1 MQNCLCFLGGVT
13 SAVWCD
19 FRSGVM
25 YTVTHR
31 MFVISQQVASHTAD
45 GLRNPS
51 KHISTPHEMCSKELS
66 FQTAISPPTSTTRQH
81 SRPPTRPENPTS
93 TTNSQQP
100 SSGMAAFTNPYALY
114 EPPIEFVDHQH
125 ERLHQHNTFLG
136 VLGRKRP
143 DQKTYP
149 NHPDVDI
156 SDAITHYLIEL
167 EVPGVK
173 DAETITINW
182 TSFKSLVV
190 AGATFRSWEPK
201 VAAKGPDSMT
211 ESEKAANNG
220 VGLDVKALNDA
231 QTKAEEASKNE
242 WPPYLVVGERMI
254 GSFRREFHFPVDID
268 VKKVEARLE
277 AGLLR
282 IYVPRKSHM
291 DLKGSGKVKVQGL
304 D

>member
-1 MQNCLCFLGGVT
+1 
-13 SAVWCD
+13 
-19 FRSGVM
+19 
-25 YTVTHR
+25 
-31 MFVISQQVASHTAD
+31 
-45 GLRNPS
+45 
-51 KHISTPHEMCSKELS
+51 
-66 FQTAISPPTSTTRQH
+66 
-81 SRPPTRPENPTS
+81 
-93 TTNSQQP
+93 
-100 SSGMAAFTNPYALY
+100 MAYANPYALY
-114 EPPIEFVDHQH
+114 EPPLEFVDHQH

-173 DAETITINW
+173 DAEAITINW

-190 AGATFRSWEPK
+190 AGSTFRSWEPK
-201 VAAKGPDSMT
+201 AKVDPVSMAESENAAK
-211 ESEKAANNG
+211 NG
-220 VGLDVKALNDA
+220 VGLDVKAMKDA
-231 QTKAEEASKNE
+231 KDKAEEASDK
-242 WPPYLVVGERMI
+242 WPPYLIVGERKI
-254 GSFRREFHFPVDID
+254 GSFRREFHFPVEID

>member
-1 MQNCLCFLGGVT
+1 M
-13 SAVWCD
+13 
-19 FRSGVM
+19 
-25 YTVTHR
+25 
-31 MFVISQQVASHTAD
+31 ASFT
-45 GLRNPS
+45 
-51 KHISTPHEMCSKELS
+51 
-66 FQTAISPPTSTTRQH
+66 
-81 SRPPTRPENPTS
+81 
-93 TTNSQQP
+93 
-100 SSGMAAFTNPYALY
+100 TNPYALY
-114 EPPIEFVDHQH
+114 EPPLEFVDHQH

-136 VLGRKRP
+136 VMARRRP

-167 EVPGVK
+167 EVPGIK
-173 DAETITINW
+173 DADAITINW

-190 AGATFRSWEPK
+190 AGSTFRSWEPK
-201 VAAKGPDSMT
+201 KEAKGIDSQEPAN
-211 ESEKAANNG
+211 ESEKSNKNG
-220 VGLDVKALNDA
+220 VGLDVKALKEA
-231 QTKAEEASKNE
+231 REKAEDAADEF
-242 WPPYLVVGERMI
+242 PPYLIVGERQI
-254 GSFRREFHFPVDID
+254 GSFRREFHFPVEIE

>member
-1 MQNCLCFLGGVT
+1 
-13 SAVWCD
+13 
-19 FRSGVM
+19 
-25 YTVTHR
+25 
-31 MFVISQQVASHTAD
+31 
-45 GLRNPS
+45 
-51 KHISTPHEMCSKELS
+51 
-66 FQTAISPPTSTTRQH
+66 
-81 SRPPTRPENPTS
+81 
-93 TTNSQQP
+93 
-100 SSGMAAFTNPYALY
+100 MAFANPYALY
-114 EPPIEFVDHQH
+114 EPPLEFVDHQH

-156 SDAITHYLIEL
+156 SDANTHYLIEL

-173 DAETITINW
+173 DAEAITINW

-190 AGATFRSWEPK
+190 AGSTFRSWEPK
-201 VAAKGPDSMT
+201 AKVDPVSMAESENAAK
-211 ESEKAANNG
+211 NG
-220 VGLDVKALNDA
+220 VGLDVKAMKDA
-231 QTKAEEASKNE
+231 KDKAEEASDK
-242 WPPYLVVGERMI
+242 WPPYLIVGERKI
-254 GSFRREFHFPVDID
+254 GSFRREFHFPVEID

>member
-1 MQNCLCFLGGVT
+1 M
-13 SAVWCD
+13 
-19 FRSGVM
+19 
-25 YTVTHR
+25 
-31 MFVISQQVASHTAD
+31 ASFT
-45 GLRNPS
+45 
-51 KHISTPHEMCSKELS
+51 
-66 FQTAISPPTSTTRQH
+66 
-81 SRPPTRPENPTS
+81 
-93 TTNSQQP
+93 
-100 SSGMAAFTNPYALY
+100 TNPYALY
-114 EPPIEFVDHQH
+114 EPPLEFVDHQH

-136 VLGRKRP
+136 VMARRRP

-167 EVPGVK
+167 EVPGIK
-173 DAETITINW
+173 DAEAITINW

-190 AGATFRSWEPK
+190 AGSTFRSWEPK
-201 VAAKGPDSMT
+201 TKVDSEAAADG
-211 ESEKAANNG
+211 SEKDGNG
-220 VGLDVKALNDA
+220 VGLDVKALKDA
-231 QTKAEEASKNE
+231 QKKAEDAADD

-254 GSFRREFHFPVDID
+254 GAFRREFHFPVDID

>member
-1 MQNCLCFLGGVT
+1 
-13 SAVWCD
+13 
-19 FRSGVM
+19 
-25 YTVTHR
+25 
-31 MFVISQQVASHTAD
+31 
-45 GLRNPS
+45 
-51 KHISTPHEMCSKELS
+51 
-66 FQTAISPPTSTTRQH
+66 
-81 SRPPTRPENPTS
+81 
-93 TTNSQQP
+93 
-100 SSGMAAFTNPYALY
+100 MAFANPYALY
-114 EPPIEFVDHQH
+114 EPPLEFVDHQH

-173 DAETITINW
+173 DAEAITINW

-190 AGATFRSWEPK
+190 AGSTFRSWEPK
-201 VAAKGPDSMT
+201 AKVDPVSMAESENAAK
-211 ESEKAANNG
+211 NG
-220 VGLDVKALNDA
+220 VGLDVKAMKDA
-231 QTKAEEASKNE
+231 KDKAEEASEE
-242 WPPYLVVGERMI
+242 WPPYLIVGERKI
-254 GSFRREFHFPVDID
+254 GSFRREFHFPVEID

>member
-1 MQNCLCFLGGVT
+1 
-13 SAVWCD
+13 
-19 FRSGVM
+19 
-25 YTVTHR
+25 
-31 MFVISQQVASHTAD
+31 
-45 GLRNPS
+45 
-51 KHISTPHEMCSKELS
+51 
-66 FQTAISPPTSTTRQH
+66 
-81 SRPPTRPENPTS
+81 
-93 TTNSQQP
+93 
-100 SSGMAAFTNPYALY
+100 MAFANPYALY
-114 EPPIEFVDHQH
+114 EPPLEFVDHQH

-173 DAETITINW
+173 DAEAITINW

-190 AGATFRSWEPK
+190 AGSTFRSWEPK
-201 VAAKGPDSMT
+201 AAKVDPESVA
-211 ESEKAANNG
+211 ESEKAAKNG
-220 VGLDVKALNDA
+220 IGLDVKALKDA
-231 QTKAEEASKNE
+231 KDKAEEASDE
-242 WPPYLVVGERMI
+242 WPPYLIVGERKI
-254 GSFRREFHFPVDID
+254 GSFRREFHFPVEID

>member
-1 MQNCLCFLGGVT
+1 
-13 SAVWCD
+13 
-19 FRSGVM
+19 
-25 YTVTHR
+25 
-31 MFVISQQVASHTAD
+31 
-45 GLRNPS
+45 
-51 KHISTPHEMCSKELS
+51 
-66 FQTAISPPTSTTRQH
+66 
-81 SRPPTRPENPTS
+81 
-93 TTNSQQP
+93 
-100 SSGMAAFTNPYALY
+100 MAFANPYALY
-114 EPPIEFVDHQH
+114 EPPLEFVDHQH

-173 DAETITINW
+173 DAEAITINW

-190 AGATFRSWEPK
+190 AGSTFRSWEPK
-201 VAAKGPDSMT
+201 AKVDPVSMAESENAAK
-211 ESEKAANNG
+211 NG
-220 VGLDVKALNDA
+220 VGLDVKAMKDA
-231 QTKAEEASKNE
+231 KDKAEEASDE
-242 WPPYLVVGERMI
+242 WPPYLIVGERKI
-254 GSFRREFHFPVDID
+254 GSFRREFHFPVEID

>member
-1 MQNCLCFLGGVT
+1 
-13 SAVWCD
+13 
-19 FRSGVM
+19 
-25 YTVTHR
+25 
-31 MFVISQQVASHTAD
+31 
-45 GLRNPS
+45 
-51 KHISTPHEMCSKELS
+51 
-66 FQTAISPPTSTTRQH
+66 
-81 SRPPTRPENPTS
+81 
-93 TTNSQQP
+93 
-100 SSGMAAFTNPYALY
+100 MAFANPYALY
-114 EPPIEFVDHQH
+114 EPPLEFVDHQH

-156 SDAITHYLIEL
+156 SDAITHYLIEM

-173 DAETITINW
+173 DAEAINITW

-201 VAAKGPDSMT
+201 KAKVDPDAADP
-211 ESEKAANNG
+211 SEKPGNG
-220 VGLDVKALNDA
+220 VGLDVKALKEA
-231 QTKAEEASKNE
+231 QDKAEEASSDE
-242 WPPYLVVGERMI
+242 WPPYLVVGERKI

-282 IYVPRKSHM
+282 IYVPRKSDM
-291 DLKGSGKVKVQGL
+291 DLRGSGKVKVQGL

>member
-1 MQNCLCFLGGVT
+1 
-13 SAVWCD
+13 
-19 FRSGVM
+19 
-25 YTVTHR
+25 
-31 MFVISQQVASHTAD
+31 
-45 GLRNPS
+45 
-51 KHISTPHEMCSKELS
+51 
-66 FQTAISPPTSTTRQH
+66 
-81 SRPPTRPENPTS
+81 
-93 TTNSQQP
+93 
-100 SSGMAAFTNPYALY
+100 MAFANPYALY
-114 EPPIEFVDHQH
+114 EPPLEFVDHQH

-173 DAETITINW
+173 DAEAFTINW

-190 AGATFRSWEPK
+190 AGSTFRSWEPK
-201 VAAKGPDSMT
+201 AAKVDPESVA
-211 ESEKAANNG
+211 ESEKAAKNG
-220 VGLDVKALNDA
+220 IGLDVKALKDA
-231 QTKAEEASKNE
+231 KDKAEEASDE
-242 WPPYLVVGERMI
+242 WPPYLIVGERKI
-254 GSFRREFHFPVDID
+254 GSFRREFHFPVEID

-282 IYVPRKSHM
+282 IYIPRKSHM

>member
-1 MQNCLCFLGGVT
+1 
-13 SAVWCD
+13 
-19 FRSGVM
+19 
-25 YTVTHR
+25 
-31 MFVISQQVASHTAD
+31 
-45 GLRNPS
+45 
-51 KHISTPHEMCSKELS
+51 
-66 FQTAISPPTSTTRQH
+66 
-81 SRPPTRPENPTS
+81 
-93 TTNSQQP
+93 
-100 SSGMAAFTNPYALY
+100 MAFANPYALY
-114 EPPIEFVDHQH
+114 DPPLEFVDHQH

-167 EVPGVK
+167 EVPGIK
-173 DAETITINW
+173 DAESIAITW

-201 VAAKGPDSMT
+201 AKVDPEAAKAKEG
-211 ESEKAANNG
+211 EKPKNG
-220 VGLDVKALNDA
+220 VGLDVKALKEAKD
-231 QTKAEEASKNE
+231 KAEEASDE
-242 WPPYLVVGERMI
+242 WPPYLVVGERKI

-282 IYVPRKSHM
+282 IYVPRKSEM
-291 DLKGSGKVKVQGL
+291 DLKGAGKVKVQGL